1 MHPLK
6 RTGSRRPLLLV
17 VLVAL
22 TSVLA
27 PGRLLG
33 QVGGEGCTADH
44 DEPGAPLETLTDL
57 RAEIDK
63 MLVITNRA
71 LLAVYGNDA
80 RLARFQFRQFRN
92 SWHRADALIAA
103 LYPERCT
110 ALDLEAGRAEVA
122 LLYQDPEDI
131 DTARS
136 ALQAL
141 SEDLSEIALDPATRM
156 RDEEEGE

>member
-22 TSVLA
+22 T
-27 PGRLLG
+27 
-33 QVGGEGCTADH
+33 
-44 DEPGAPLETLTDL
+44 
-57 RAEIDK
+57 
-63 MLVITNRA
+63 
-71 LLAVYGNDA
+71 
-80 RLARFQFRQFRN
+80 
-92 SWHRADALIAA
+92 DALIAA